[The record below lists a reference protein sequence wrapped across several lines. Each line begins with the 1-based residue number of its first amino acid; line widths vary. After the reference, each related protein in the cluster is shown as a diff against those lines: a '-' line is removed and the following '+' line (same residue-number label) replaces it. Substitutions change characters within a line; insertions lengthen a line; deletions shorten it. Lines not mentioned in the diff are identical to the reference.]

1 MTLEQRIA
9 ALEAAV
15 KQLGVIVQAEVEGL
29 RTTGAEVARQGRR
42 QAHDSVGWHASSNG
56 HR

>member
-1 MTLEQRIA
+1 MTLEQRVA

-15 KQLGVIVQAEVEGL
+15 KQLGVVVQADVKGL
-29 RTTGAEVARQGRR
+29 RVTDAEVARQGRR
-42 QAHDSVGWHASSNG
+42 QVHDNVGWHASSNG